1 MGENS
6 EHSGAVDG
14 LDGYEMSAA
23 IDPYYELLLAVAL
36 YCFAISF
43 LFVIVVKGGRPRRF
57 SRLIENAEKIAAQTW
72 GKVDNALR
80 LSKKNSKD
88 ARNNTEIE
96 EDGNT
101 SVTSYRQF
109 DECSSAKKNEESSTY
124 KWPGLCN
131 LVNEMMTIHKLAA
144 PWLFTSLVSSGY
156 EIAVIFLISYYI
168 GEDDAIAYAVVKFYL
183 YMFHLISYGISDAFY
198 RNANVAI
205 GSGNESLVGHQT
217 NISMLF
223 SGVASLPAILF
234 SLFWMEDL
242 LQWLGFSDYI
252 AATGHDY
259 AKLASCLALFDNVN
273 GIWWSLL
280 DLTGH
285 EYFSAGFDFVESA
298 SGITLTAVGIM
309 HYDFSIWEL
318 GLLNIAHSV
327 AWAIIS
333 LPIIACVGWLKPYYA
348 GIFSMTSLANSKATN
363 DIIKTAFPLI
373 LVSISLDLEWRILSL
388 IIDKA
393 YGPAEVAAWI
403 LLDYVWSLLETWTDT
418 FADAAQQIVTNYL
431 YSGSLN
437 QARATTN
444 ATLVFGFL
452 YACLESLVLVLIS
465 DWLVGILTAD
475 AALSAIM
482 KGLIPYLAL
491 GNPFVSIGTIAS
503 SLNESQGKYWV
514 GLCFYWL
521 SSLFI
526 TIPVAAV
533 LSFALNVNVEAIAAA
548 VVIGCTT
555 SGLAHVGL
563 LVESDYDKVIANWQ
577 GGEGSDRAAE
587 GIECAENRKVEAGG
601 SDTGDDSTVGG
612 STIASDASGGM
623 TLFREATR
631 LNVSAAATDIDGTQ
645 IDTPVDLGVD
655 EEIVGDFDEESRANY
670 V

>member
-6 EHSGAVDG
+6 EHSGADDG
-14 LDGYEMSAA
+14 FDGYEMSAA
-23 IDPYYELLLAVAL
+23 IDPYYELLLAVLL
-36 YCFAISF
+36 YCFAISLLVF
-43 LFVIVVKGGRPRRF
+43 IVVKGGRPRRF
-57 SRLIENAEKIAAQTW
+57 SHLIENAEKIADQTW
-72 GKVDNALR
+72 GKVGNALR
-80 LSKKNSKD
+80 LSKKNSKV
-88 ARNNTEIE
+88 E
-96 EDGNT
+96 EDDT
-101 SVTSYRQF
+101 AATSYRQF
-109 DECSSAKKNEESSTY
+109 EEHTSAKKVAGSSTY
-124 KWPGLCN
+124 RWPGLCN

-144 PWLFTSLVSSGY
+144 PWLFTSLVSSGH
-156 EIAVIFLISYYI
+156 EITVIFLISYYV
-168 GEDDAIAYAVVKFYL
+168 GEDDAIAYAVVEFYL

-205 GSGNESLVGHQT
+205 GSGNESLVGNQT

-234 SLFWMEDL
+234 SLFGMEDL
-242 LQWLGFSDYI
+242 LQWLGFSEYI
-252 AATGHDY
+252 AAMGHDY
-259 AKLASCLALFDNVN
+259 AILASCLALFDNVN

-285 EYFSAGFDFVESA
+285 QYFSAGFGFVESV
-298 SGITLTAVGIM
+298 SGLTLAAVGIM
-309 HYDFSIWEL
+309 HFDFGLWEL

-327 AWAIIS
+327 SWTIIS
-333 LPIIACVGWLKPYYA
+333 LPVVACVGWLKPYYG
-348 GIFSMTSLANSKATN
+348 GIFSMASLSNSKATN
-363 DIIKTAFPLI
+363 DIIKTAVPLV

-431 YSGSLN
+431 YSGSLH

-444 ATLVFGFL
+444 ATLVYGFF

-465 DWLVGILTAD
+465 DWFIGILTAD

-548 VVIGCTT
+548 VVMGCTT

-563 LVESDYDKVIANWQ
+563 LVESDYDKVIADWQ
-577 GGEGSDRAAE
+577 EDEESDEALE
-587 GIECAENRKVEAGG
+587 GIECAENTSRKGEPGDSG
-601 SDTGDDSTVGG
+601 TGDDSTAGG
-612 STIASDASGGM
+612 STIASDTSGGM
-623 TLFREATR
+623 AYLIREDTR
-631 LNVSAAATDIDGTQ
+631 LNVSAAATEVDGTQ
-645 IDTPVDLGVD
+645 IDTPVDLGID
-655 EEIVGDFDEESRANY
+655 EEIVDDFDEESRANN